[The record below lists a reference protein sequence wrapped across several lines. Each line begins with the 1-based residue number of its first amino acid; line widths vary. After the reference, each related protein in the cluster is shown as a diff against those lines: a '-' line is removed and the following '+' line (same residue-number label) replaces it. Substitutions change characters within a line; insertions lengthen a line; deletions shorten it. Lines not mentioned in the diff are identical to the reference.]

1 MASEEARDQVL
12 DARRQALGR
21 MWAARERAINAGLEL
36 WDDERLGQE
45 LVLRRGEDVVGGLA
59 DLIGRPES

>member
-1 MASEEARDQVL
+1 ML

-59 DLIGRPES
+59 DLLGRPES